1 MILPYSQWSK
11 VTLIA
16 DATLSASD
24 HQQMSAK
31 INSVLDQLLKL
42 QTNRESNMKSLQVS
56 YEEML
61 KEIRSKR
68 ERINAALDELEK
80 ATLKEMD
87 EVQASW
93 NACLKFD
100 VDK

>member
-1 MILPYSQWSK
+1 MSLFSQLVAGLATIFRILVALQKNYS
-11 VTLIA
+11 LA
-16 DATLSASD
+16 
-24 HQQMSAK
+24 
-31 INSVLDQLLKL
+31 
-42 QTNRESNMKSLQVS
+42 
-56 YEEML
+56 
-61 KEIRSKR
+61 

-100 VDK
+100 VDKCSRLHTVRTWSIH